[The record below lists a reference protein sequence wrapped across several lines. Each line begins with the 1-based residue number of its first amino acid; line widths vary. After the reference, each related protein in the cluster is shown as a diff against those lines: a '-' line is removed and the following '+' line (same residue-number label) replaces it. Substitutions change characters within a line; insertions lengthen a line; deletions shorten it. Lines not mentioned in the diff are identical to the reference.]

1 MGEMKVLFWD
11 LDHTLWDFKKNSRE
25 ALREGY
31 EAFDLRN
38 LGVGEVEE
46 YISAYETSNDWCW
59 REYREG
65 RMEKSELRGR
75 RFEMAMEP
83 WGLQNDA
90 VLGGKLGQ
98 HYIDTSPYKTNLF
111 EGSIEVLTALKE
123 AGFRMVILTNG
134 FEEVQHIKV
143 EKSGLS
149 DFFESVITSDE
160 MGYKKPHPAAF
171 RIALEMVGVESSD
184 VVMIGD
190 NIEADIE
197 GGKKAGLETVFF
209 NPDSKEINESY
220 KASVDH
226 EISSLVEILDIVLH

>member
-1 MGEMKVLFWD
+1 MLFRD

-90 VLGGKLGQ
+90 VLA
-98 HYIDTSPYKTNLF
+98 NLM
-111 EGSIEVLTALKE
+111 A
-123 AGFRMVILTNG
+123 
-134 FEEVQHIKV
+134 
-143 EKSGLS
+143 
-149 DFFESVITSDE
+149 
-160 MGYKKPHPAAF
+160 
-171 RIALEMVGVESSD
+171 
-184 VVMIGD
+184 
-190 NIEADIE
+190 
-197 GGKKAGLETVFF
+197 
-209 NPDSKEINESY
+209 
-220 KASVDH
+220 
-226 EISSLVEILDIVLH
+226 

>member
-1 MGEMKVLFWD
+1 
-11 LDHTLWDFKKNSRE
+11 
-25 ALREGY
+25 
-31 EAFDLRN
+31 
-38 LGVGEVEE
+38 
-46 YISAYETSNDWCW
+46 
-59 REYREG
+59 
-65 RMEKSELRGR
+65 
-75 RFEMAMEP
+75 
-83 WGLQNDA
+83 
-90 VLGGKLGQ
+90 
-98 HYIDTSPYKTNLF
+98 
-111 EGSIEVLTALKE
+111 
-123 AGFRMVILTNG
+123 
-134 FEEVQHIKV
+134 
-143 EKSGLS
+143 
-149 DFFESVITSDE
+149 